1 MKRSRSVQR
10 VLLGGVTVGAL
21 AACATAAAPMPGI
34 TPSNYYTNEIFI
46 PGAGYY
52 HAPFQGFFPHPY
64 NHFDTQKRM
73 YFYGGQWG
81 AESHRSI
88 VNISAP
94 TEAAAR
100 AAQLARTDLPRT
112 STAPIVRSGFGSS
125 SGSRSFG
132 S

>member
-1 MKRSRSVQR
+1 M
-10 VLLGGVTVGAL
+10 LLGGLTAGAL
-21 AACATAAAPMPGI
+21 TACTAAAQLPPI
-34 TPSNYYTNEIFI
+34 TPENYYTNEIFI

-52 HAPFQGFFPHPY
+52 HAPFQAFFPYPY
-64 NHFDTQKRM
+64 NHFDTQRRM

-81 AESHRSI
+81 PTPHRSI

-100 AAQLARTDLPRT
+100 AAQMARTDRPRT
-112 STAPIVRSGFGSS
+112 STSPIVRSGFGSS
-125 SGSRSFG
+125 SGSRFSG